1 MLKDSKGKK
10 NDKDQPVNDKTHFS
24 YDDYRKKVKR
34 SGSYKDITVFLSVL
48 VIGILIFLGFA
59 KIFSPNVDV
68 SIADNEEYADYEDD
82 TPQGSVDERLKHLQA
97 EDENGSGGD
106 GIFSPELDE
115 KVVLPKQMKKTVG
128 EMEAEMQNEKLQ
140 QTKAEEPAKEIQKN
154 DKDDKAKTAA
164 APKTESKSTAPAPKA
179 GSYRVVV
186 GYYATEKQ
194 AEVAKSIIQDAGLGV
209 SPIVKNIGGSYTLQV
224 GVYSTHERAQQEVN
238 NLLKS
243 NFPARISE

>member
-1 MLKDSKGKK
+1 MLKNTNGSKSD
-10 NDKDQPVNDKTHFS
+10 NEQFANDKTHFS

-34 SGSYKDITVFLSVL
+34 GSYKDLTVFISVL

-68 SIADNEEYADYEDD
+68 SIADNEEYSDFEDE
-82 TPQGSVDERLKHLQA
+82 TPQGSVDERLKHLKA
-97 EDENGSGGD
+97 EDENGISGD
-106 GIFSPELDE
+106 GIFTPELDE

-140 QTKAEEPAKEIQKN
+140 QSKAEEPSKENSHEEKE
-154 DKDDKAKTAA
+154 DKSKANPVAKTD
-164 APKTESKSTAPAPKA
+164 SKSPAPAPKTA
-179 GSYRVVV
+179 NYRVVV

-209 SPIVKNIGGSYTLQV
+209 TPIVKNLGGSYTLQV
-224 GVYSTHERAQQEVN
+224 GVFSSKEKAQQEVN
-238 NLLKS
+238 SLLKS